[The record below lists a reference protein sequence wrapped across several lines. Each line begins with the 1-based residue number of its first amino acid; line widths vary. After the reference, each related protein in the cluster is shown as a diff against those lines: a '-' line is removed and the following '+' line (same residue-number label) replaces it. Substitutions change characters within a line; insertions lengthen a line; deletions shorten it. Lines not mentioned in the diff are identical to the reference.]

1 MVWCGVTSSQASHV
15 QLVFSL
21 SSQAAVAPAAAPRQV
36 PGQRQV
42 VLLLLLTFCAFCTVR
57 PAPRAPAVMIFSR
70 LIIFGS
76 SVLAGL
82 AAARV
87 RPVLVVTMVSAL
99 PRLSVE

>member
-21 SSQAAVAPAAAPRQV
+21 NSQAAVAPAAAPRQV
-36 PGQRQV
+36 PGQREV
-42 VLLLLLTFCAFCTVR
+42 VLLLLLTFSAFCTVG

-70 LIIFGS
+70 LVIFGS

-87 RPVLVVTMVSAL
+87 
-99 PRLSVE
+99 